1 MNIEFGKNIN
11 NKNKVKKVYNKGNI
25 IITRPQTA
33 KYPYKILS
41 IKEFPKSIN
50 DDKKLIKKP
59 KRNNDLNSI
68 NMKKSFSYVENL
80 QIENIKKNKN
90 KLTKGF
96 NHSYHDTNN
105 NFVLHTNNKLEYNE
119 EDFINRIFTSDR
131 GKVQLYSMN
140 NDSYNDFGIK
150 KNRKLVIKRGFSSNS
165 NNKKRVS
172 SFSMSKYI
180 EKYINNGNNNGK
192 NNVYKNDGY
201 NKSININNYNNNAYK
216 INDDDNTQ
224 IIHFLSEIINTEK
237 LNKNIIYQTT
247 YNKNKNKNNTR
258 NLIIKKYYYNNK
270 NKISLSDAKN
280 PYDDIKPVI
289 INVQEKFN
297 LSKINKDKKN
307 YKSNDFLLYKKK
319 FENATKLRKNL
330 KISSFSSKTENNE
343 KRRAFSIETEK
354 SIYKKKEKSK
364 ENNNDKNKKDN
375 GFHIDKNKI
384 KNIKYKIKNKHK
396 KKLKL
401 NKEFKVKN
409 KKRSN
414 IFKNHEINNGFL
426 KYLNHFKKDK
436 NYIGKSNN
444 YRGIRYGKKCDIYD
458 YLLLPKESE
467 KNDEALNKDYSEFK
481 SVNQ

>member
-1 MNIEFGKNIN
+1 
-11 NKNKVKKVYNKGNI
+11 
-25 IITRPQTA
+25 
-33 KYPYKILS
+33 
-41 IKEFPKSIN
+41 
-50 DDKKLIKKP
+50 
-59 KRNNDLNSI
+59 
-68 NMKKSFSYVENL
+68 
-80 QIENIKKNKN
+80 
-90 KLTKGF
+90 
-96 NHSYHDTNN
+96 
-105 NFVLHTNNKLEYNE
+105 
-119 EDFINRIFTSDR
+119 
-131 GKVQLYSMN
+131 
-140 NDSYNDFGIK
+140 
-150 KNRKLVIKRGFSSNS
+150 
-165 NNKKRVS
+165 
-172 SFSMSKYI
+172 MSKYI
-180 EKYINNGNNNGK
+180 EKYINNGSNNGK
-192 NNVYKNDGY
+192 NSGY
-201 NKSININNYNNNAYK
+201 NKSTTKSININHSNNNAYK

-247 YNKNKNKNNTR
+247 SNIIKSYNKNKNKNNTR

-270 NKISLSDAKN
+270 NKISLGDGKN

-289 INVQEKFN
+289 INAKETIN
-297 LSKINKDKKN
+297 LSKINKNKKY

-319 FENATKLRKNL
+319 FENTTKLSKNL
-330 KISSFSSKTENNE
+330 KISSFNSKTENNE
-343 KRRAFSIETEK
+343 KKRAFSIETEK
-354 SIYKKKEKSK
+354 SIFKKKEKSK
-364 ENNNDKNKKDN
+364 EKTKENNNDNDKNKKDR

-396 KKLKL
+396 RKLKL

-444 YRGIRYGKKCDIYD
+444 YRGIRYGKNSDIYD

-467 KNDEALNKDYSEFK
+467 KNDEALNKDYTEFK